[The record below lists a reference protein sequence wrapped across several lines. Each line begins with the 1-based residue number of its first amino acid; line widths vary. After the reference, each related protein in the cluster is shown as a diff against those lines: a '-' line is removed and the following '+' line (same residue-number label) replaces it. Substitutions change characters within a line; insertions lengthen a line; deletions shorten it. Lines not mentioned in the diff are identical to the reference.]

1 MFRYLHGMNRTDAL
15 EYARMLAAYVSGAN
29 KKVTKEEVKV
39 AMQEAFGRE
48 EFDKSALF
56 IQEWIEEGREEGREE
71 GIQIGEHSGF
81 CSLRLLQIGHR
92 VGEIDEASRERVQGL
107 SNHELVELGKALLN
121 FSTLDDLHKW
131 LNENAAESPL
141 G

>member
-1 MFRYLHGMNRTDAL
+1 MNRADAL
-15 EYARMLAAYVSGAN
+15 EYARTLVAYVSGAN

-39 AMQEAFGRE
+39 AMQEAFARE

-56 IQEWIEEGREEGREE
+56 IQEWIEEGREEG
-71 GIQIGEHSGF
+71 IQIGEHSGF
-81 CSLRLLQIGHR
+81 CSLTLLQIGHR
-92 VGEIDEASRERVQGL
+92 VGEIDEASRERVQAL
-107 SNHELVELGKALLN
+107 SNHQLVELGKALLN